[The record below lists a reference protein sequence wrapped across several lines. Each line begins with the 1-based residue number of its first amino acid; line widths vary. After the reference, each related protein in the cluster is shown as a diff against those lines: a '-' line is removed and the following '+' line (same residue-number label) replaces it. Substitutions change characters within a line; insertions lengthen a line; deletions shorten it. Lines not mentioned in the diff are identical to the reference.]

1 MSLFKKTKKEEAIG
15 PEQKTSL
22 IDLIAPAGLKID
34 SNYFQIGEKYGRT
47 IFVFTYP
54 AVLNT
59 GWLSPLITLDQEMNI
74 ALFIHPFETGAVLK
88 NLTKKTAQI
97 QSQMSLQ
104 QEKGKVRNP
113 VLEAALKNI
122 EGLRD
127 KLQQGA
133 ERLFKFGLYIT
144 FFADSSNQLD
154 EIENNIRAILENQS
168 VYAKPAVFQ
177 QEQGFISTLPLEEDK
192 LLVHNS
198 LNTAPLSSTFPF
210 ISSDLTDN
218 KGILYGIN
226 RHNNSLILFD
236 RFGLENAN
244 MCVFAKSGSG
254 KSTSPREPVLIKDK
268 QGIKLEKI
276 GPLIEKLIK
285 KKGCQKID
293 EELEGVIDPGV
304 SVYTFNQDLKGE
316 WSPVSVAA
324 RKKAPKNLYKFTT
337 ASGRQITVTGD
348 HNMLVLRNGKV
359 IAAKS
364 EEIKKGEY
372 VPLARNLPEPEKS
385 PQTFNLLKLL
395 KNSQGIYVQ
404 GAASLIRQNYQ
415 ILKRVTLDSNLDRY
429 LYKYRDERIIPIKHF
444 RKILKYLDIKPNQ
457 SLLKNLRITSCHN
470 KDKKKFSLPA
480 LFLLNSAFFRILGY
494 IVSEGT
500 IQKDI
505 VLISNQD
512 LEVIQDIEK
521 SLNKLGIGYHY
532 RPGIIALASRPS
544 VELIKAIGLR
554 GKSAQKKVPPFIFGL
569 GNKKTAEFLK
579 AYFEGDGGVE
589 SNSVTACSKS
599 QQLISELSYLLLR
612 FGIITRISK
621 KKKRATNSNHRGAYY
636 YYLTISGQEDL
647 KRFAQKIGF
656 VSVQKQ
662 QKLLGI
668 INKKFNTNVDVIP
681 TVDSLLKEIY
691 QLFKPAH
698 QYFQLLGIRSISPL
712 RRGIFKPSP
721 KFLKQTIREIEAR
734 IENLKQIGS
743 QIISLE
749 SLPFLASVIEKGKNN
764 RQLNGL
770 LWQELGQSWRLMK
783 NKEVNPGCQNVF
795 KAIQTIDGY
804 EYNLPEIKNTVWSG
818 FKNFGLSMKDYH
830 PSIRDFLIN
839 PSALV
844 PYTTLK
850 KVSQFI
856 IEQYQKLSCQL
867 KLVEEKLTTLKT
879 LAESDL
885 FWDPIA
891 EIKKIKNKDE
901 YVYDLTVDNEVFLAG
916 QGGIFVHN
924 SYAIKLEI
932 LRSLMQDTEVIVI
945 DPEKEY
951 KYLAETVGG
960 SFIDVSLTSPN
971 NLNPFDLPIPG
982 PDDKPANLLRSNI
995 INLVGLLRMML
1006 GGLTPEE
1013 DAIMDKALTQTY
1025 AARDI
1030 TPESDFSKISPP
1042 LMGDLYA
1049 ILKGMTGGE
1058 SLATRLEKY
1067 VSGSYAGFFNQ
1078 PTNVQLKN
1086 KLVVFSIRDMEDEL
1100 RPLAMYVVLRYI
1112 WNVIRAEKKKR
1123 MMVVDEAWW
1132 MMQHDDAGSFLFG
1145 IAKRCRKYYLGLTTI
1160 TQDVADF
1167 MKSKY
1172 GKPIVTNSSLQLLL
1186 KQSPATIEV
1195 VKETFNLTDQE
1206 KYMLLECPVGEGLF
1220 FAGLKHV
1227 AIKIIASYTEDQI
1240 ITSDPAQLMEIQ
1252 KAKEELAEEERATA
1266 ESESIPQPT
1275 AAPAAPESTPETSS
1289 EPTAEPAPQPAS
1301 EPAPEAAP
1309 KPAAEEKDTA
1319 Y

>member
-1 MSLFKKTKKEEAIG
+1 MSLFKKTKTEEFPGIDQ
-15 PEQKTSL
+15 PTSL
-22 IDLIAPAGLKID
+22 VDLIAPAGLKIE

-74 ALFIHPFETGAVLK
+74 ALFIHPMETSTVLK

-104 QEKGKVRNP
+104 QEKGKVRSP
-113 VLEAALKNI
+113 LLETALKNI

-144 FFADSSNQLD
+144 FFADSTKQLD
-154 EIENNIRAILENQS
+154 EIENQVRAILENQS
-168 VYAKPAVFQ
+168 IYAKPAVFQ
-177 QEQGFISTLPLEEDK
+177 QEQGFISTLPLEQDK
-192 LLVHNS
+192 LLIHNS
-198 LNTAPLSSTFPF
+198 FNTAPLSSTFPF

-236 RFGLENAN
+236 RFGMENAN

-254 KSTSPREPVLIKDK
+254 KSIIQHEPVFVKSQNGVELK
-268 QGIKLEKI
+268 KI

-285 KKGCQKID
+285 RKGCQKID
-293 EELEGVIDPGV
+293 EDLEGVIDPGI
-304 SVYTFNQDLKGE
+304 SVYTFNKDLKGE

-324 RKKAPKNLYKFTT
+324 RKKAPKELYKFTT

-348 HNMLVLRNGKV
+348 HNMLVLRNGRV
-359 IAAKS
+359 VAAKS

-372 VPLARNLPEPEKS
+372 VPLARTLPEPEKS

-395 KNSQGIYVQ
+395 KNNQGIYIQ
-404 GAASLIRQNYQ
+404 GATSLIRQNYQ
-415 ILKRVTLDSNLDRY
+415 TIKKAALDLNLDRY
-429 LYKYRDERIIPIKHF
+429 LYKYRDERMIPIKYF
-444 RKILKYLDIKPNQ
+444 WKILKHLKIKPNQ
-457 SLLKNLRITSCHN
+457 SLLKNLRLTSCRN
-470 KDKKKFSLPA
+470 KDKKEFSLST
-480 LFLLNSAFFRILGY
+480 LFPINSAFLKILGY

-500 IQKDI
+500 VQENI

-512 LEVIQDIEK
+512 SEVIEDIEK

-532 RPGIIALASRPS
+532 RPETIALGSRS
-544 VELIKAIGLR
+544 FVELIKAIKTGR
-554 GKSAQKKVPPFIFGL
+554 NSAQKKVPPFVFGL
-569 GNKKTAEFLK
+569 NNKKTAEFLK

-589 SNSVTACSKS
+589 HNSVNACSKS
-599 QQLISELSYLLLR
+599 QRLISELSYLLLR
-612 FGIITRISK
+612 YGIIARIKPRK
-621 KKKRATNSNHRGAYY
+621 KTATNSGASGIYWH
-636 YYLTISGQEDL
+636 LSISGQEDL

-656 VSVQKQ
+656 VSEKKQ
-662 QKLLGI
+662 QKLFGI
-668 INKKFNTNVDVIP
+668 INKKYNTNVDVIP
-681 TVDSLLKEIY
+681 TADSLLQEIY

-712 RRGIFKPSP
+712 RQGIFKPSP
-721 KFLKQTIREIEAR
+721 EFLKQTIREIEAR

-743 QIISLE
+743 QITSLE
-749 SLPFLASVIEKGKNN
+749 GLPSLASVIEKGKNN
-764 RQLNGL
+764 RQLNSL

-783 NKEVNPGCQNVF
+783 NREVNPGCQNVF
-795 KAIQTIDGY
+795 RAIHAIDER
-804 EYNLPEIKNTVWSG
+804 EYNLPEIKNTIWSG

-830 PSIRDFLIN
+830 PSIRDFLMN
-839 PSALV
+839 PSGIGS
-844 PYTTLK
+844 YTTLK

-867 KLVEEKLTTLKT
+867 KLVEDKLATLKT

-885 FWDPIA
+885 FWDPIT
-891 EIKKIKNKDE
+891 EIKKIKNKDK

-916 QGGIFVHN
+916 QGGLFVHN

-960 SFIDVSLTSPN
+960 SFIDISLTSPN

-995 INLVGLLRMML
+995 INLVGLLRLML
-1006 GGLTPEE
+1006 GGLNPEE

-1030 TPESDFSKISPP
+1030 TPESDFSKITSP
-1042 LMGDLYA
+1042 LMGDLFT

-1078 PTNVQLKN
+1078 PTNVQLKK
-1086 KLVVFSIRDMEDEL
+1086 KLIVFSIRDMEDEL
-1100 RPLAMYVVLRYI
+1100 RPLAMYVILRYI
-1112 WNVIRAEKKKR
+1112 WNIVRSQQKKR
-1123 MMVVDEAWW
+1123 MLVVDEAWW
-1132 MMQHDDAGSFLFG
+1132 MMQHEDAGSFLYG

-1186 KQSPATIEV
+1186 KQSPATIDV

-1227 AIKIIASYTEDQI
+1227 AIKVIASYTEDQI
-1240 ITSDPAQLMEIQ
+1240 ITSDPAQLLEIQ
-1252 KAKEELAEEERATA
+1252 KAKEELAEEEEGT
-1266 ESESIPQPT
+1266 SIPQPT
-1275 AAPAAPESTPETSS
+1275 AAPK
-1289 EPTAEPAPQPAS
+1289 
-1301 EPAPEAAP
+1301 PAPETIP
-1309 KPAAEEKDTA
+1309 EPTTEPVSKEEKDTA

>member
-1 MSLFKKTKKEEAIG
+1 MPLFKKNQKEEF
-15 PEQKTSL
+15 PEISEGTSL
-22 IDLIAPAGLKID
+22 VDLIAPAGLKID

-59 GWLSPLITLDQEMNI
+59 GWLSPIITLDQEMNI
-74 ALFIHPFETGAVLK
+74 ALFIHPMETGVVLK

-104 QEKGKVRNP
+104 QEKGKVRSP
-113 VLEAALKNI
+113 VLEAALKNV
-122 EGLRD
+122 EDLRD
-127 KLQQGA
+127 KLQQGT

-144 FFADSSNQLD
+144 FFADSPKQLD
-154 EIENNIRAILENQS
+154 EIENTIRALLENQS

-177 QEQGFISTLPLEEDK
+177 QEQGFISTLPLEQDK

-218 KGILYGIN
+218 KGVLYGIN

-236 RFGLENAN
+236 RFSLENAN

-254 KSTSPREPVLIKDK
+254 KSLLGSEPVMIKNK
-268 QGIKLEKI
+268 KGIKLEKI

-293 EELEGVIDPGV
+293 EELEGVIDPGI
-304 SVYTFNQDLKGE
+304 SVYTFNKDLKGE

-324 RKKAPKNLYKFTT
+324 RKKAPKELYKFTT
-337 ASGRQITVTGD
+337 ASGREITVTGD

-359 IAAKS
+359 VAAKS
-364 EEIKKGEY
+364 EKIKKGEY
-372 VPLARNLPEPEKS
+372 VPLARTLPQPEKS
-385 PQTFNLLKLL
+385 PTPLVLSKLS
-395 KNSQGIYVQ
+395 KV
-404 GAASLIRQNYQ
+404 IR
-415 ILKRVTLDSNLDRY
+415 
-429 LYKYRDERIIPIKHF
+429 
-444 RKILKYLDIKPNQ
+444 DIKTEGSFN
-457 SLLKNLRITSCHN
+457 H
-470 KDKKKFSLPA
+470 KKIPSFIFSL
-480 LFLLNSAFFRILGY
+480 N
-494 IVSEGT
+494 
-500 IQKDI
+500 
-505 VLISNQD
+505 
-512 LEVIQDIEK
+512 
-521 SLNKLGIGYHY
+521 
-532 RPGIIALASRPS
+532 
-544 VELIKAIGLR
+544 
-554 GKSAQKKVPPFIFGL
+554 
-569 GNKKTAEFLK
+569 NKKAAEFLK

-599 QQLISELSYLLLR
+599 PQLISELSYLLLR
-612 FGIITRISK
+612 YGIIARIK
-621 KKKRATNSNHRGAYY
+621 PRRKTATNSGASGIYW
-636 YYLTISGQEDL
+636 YLSISGQKDL
-647 KRFAQKIGF
+647 NRFAQKIGF
-656 VSVQKQ
+656 VSEKKQ
-662 QKLLGI
+662 QKLFGI
-668 INKKFNTNVDVIP
+668 LNKKYNTNVDVIP

-721 KFLKQTIREIEAR
+721 GFLKQTIREIEVR
-734 IENLKQIGS
+734 IANLKEFGS
-743 QIISLE
+743 QITSFGNLPSLNW
-749 SLPFLASVIEKGKNN
+749 VIEKGKND
-764 RQLNGL
+764 RQFNSL

-783 NKEVNPGCQNVF
+783 NREVNPGCQNVF
-795 KAIQTIDGY
+795 RAIKTMDGC
-804 EYNLPEIKNTVWSG
+804 EYNLPKIKNTIWSG

-830 PSIRDFLIN
+830 PSIRNFLIN
-839 PSALV
+839 PSVLV

-856 IEQYQKLSCQL
+856 IEQHQKLSCQL
-867 KLVEEKLTTLKT
+867 KIVEEKLATLKT
-879 LAESDL
+879 LANADL
-885 FWDPIA
+885 FWDPITK
-891 EIKKIKNKDE
+891 IKKIKNKDK

-916 QGGIFVHN
+916 QGGLFVHN

-960 SFIDVSLTSPN
+960 SFIDISLTSPN

-995 INLVGLLRMML
+995 INLVGLLRIML

-1042 LMGDLYA
+1042 LMSDLYT

-1058 SLATRLEKY
+1058 SLAIRLEKY

-1078 PTNVQLKN
+1078 PTNVQLKK

-1100 RPLAMYVVLRYI
+1100 RPLAMYVILRYI
-1112 WNVIRAEKKKR
+1112 WNIIRSERKKR

-1132 MMQHDDAGSFLFG
+1132 MMQHDDAASFLFG

-1172 GKPIVTNSSLQLLL
+1172 GKPIVSNSSLQLLL

-1206 KYMLLECPVGEGLF
+1206 KYMLLECPVGEGIF

-1227 AIKIIASYTEDQI
+1227 AIQVVASYTEDQI
-1240 ITSDPAQLMEIQ
+1240 ITSDPAQLLEIQ
-1252 KAKEELAEEERATA
+1252 KAKEELA
-1266 ESESIPQPT
+1266 Q
-1275 AAPAAPESTPETSS
+1275 
-1289 EPTAEPAPQPAS
+1289 
-1301 EPAPEAAP
+1301 
-1309 KPAAEEKDTA
+1309 EEKNNA
-1319 Y
+1319 